1 MRRKREVIYDFK
13 LGEASVDDNSDDE
26 VLDVATPPTLGSD
39 DLFTD
44 ESRTLMLQHLL
55 QKGFCLVGLGGTHQ
69 QMVDAAR
76 LDALKLLQENE
87 GNNFTAPPFM
97 VGDGL
102 LGEEGSAEIMQME
115 GFNFTAQQKLGL
127 GSADAFLTQIFTAV
141 SPLETMLEC
150 RLSSRSSC
158 ILHKA
163 GIPKDSDVPELTPK
177 ECHKWLG
184 VFGHSR
190 LMLVLFLGPGYGRME
205 FQPLDVDVDSIELDV
220 GPGTLLLLRADG
232 LTHRFFSTARS
243 LALSCFL
250 MEDASQ
256 TWRRRFGTPLL
267 VTPVCRDLMD
277 WAKER
282 WEHSRRSQPIGEDGQ
297 ELDPNMPR
305 QWQKMSSQVFQLG
318 PQVAVRG
325 TSCKMPASYSDAGFW
340 CGAEA
345 GCDLIE
351 EVPLCRWDH
360 SNFYDKDVESY
371 QWAKTSCLHG
381 SFIDGIELFDNKFF
395 GISPVESRGMDPMQ
409 RHILETSYEA
419 LYFSGFQK
427 KSLMRSLIGVYIG
440 AATSEFAFAPQDDCS
455 MSGTGGANSITSN
468 RISFCLGLQG
478 PSFTVDAQGAA
489 ALAALT
495 NGAMS
500 LRFQTDLYKPN
511 HAALV
516 GGVYLMLTGSTW
528 ILLSAKGHL
537 SPQGRCLS
545 FDQSAD
551 GYVKS
556 EGVANLVL
564 TLLSESDDSDEVE
577 TKGIIAATHANHT
590 GRGASLTAPCGPQQG
605 ELVQQA
611 LRQAAIAPATVDAV
625 ECFSHGRFM
634 QDAVEAE
641 VAKRTLRGYDSHEL
655 PLALSSGFTQS
666 GMSLEAAG
674 MAQILKVLVTQ
685 KYGTILP
692 SLHLQQLNPHIEEP
706 SDQECVLFASE
717 HLQLEGLSSYHGMTG
732 QSLGGTMCHVI
743 TLGNVQV
750 ESEKVPA
757 VEEGGQAGQSTDY
770 VTTREA
776 QQLAASKFWLPKMI

>member
-115 GFNFTAQQKLGL
+115 GFNFTAQQKPGL

-419 LYFSGFQK
+419 LYFSGWHTQQTF
-427 KSLMRSLIGVYIG
+427 SYIYIW
-440 AATSEFAFAPQDDCS
+440 F
-455 MSGTGGANSITSN
+455 
-468 RISFCLGLQG
+468 
-478 PSFTVDAQGAA
+478 
-489 ALAALT
+489 
-495 NGAMS
+495 
-500 LRFQTDLYKPN
+500 
-511 HAALV
+511 
-516 GGVYLMLTGSTW
+516 
-528 ILLSAKGHL
+528 IL
-537 SPQGRCLS
+537 
-545 FDQSAD
+545 F
-551 GYVKS
+551 Y
-556 EGVANLVL
+556 
-564 TLLSESDDSDEVE
+564 
-577 TKGIIAATHANHT
+577 
-590 GRGASLTAPCGPQQG
+590 
-605 ELVQQA
+605 
-611 LRQAAIAPATVDAV
+611 
-625 ECFSHGRFM
+625 
-634 QDAVEAE
+634 
-641 VAKRTLRGYDSHEL
+641 
-655 PLALSSGFTQS
+655 
-666 GMSLEAAG
+666 
-674 MAQILKVLVTQ
+674 
-685 KYGTILP
+685 
-692 SLHLQQLNPHIEEP
+692 
-706 SDQECVLFASE
+706 CVLEFMLNCCKSP
-717 HLQLEGLSSYHGMTG
+717 S
-732 QSLGGTMCHVI
+732 
-743 TLGNVQV
+743 
-750 ESEKVPA
+750 
-757 VEEGGQAGQSTDY
+757 
-770 VTTREA
+770 
-776 QQLAASKFWLPKMI
+776 

>member
-26 VLDVATPPTLGSD
+26 ATEDVATPPTLGSE

-97 VGDGL
+97 VADGL

-115 GFNFTAQQKLGL
+115 GFNFTAQQKPGL
-127 GSADAFLTQIFTAV
+127 GSADAFLTQIFTAA

-205 FQPLDVDVDSIELDV
+205 FQPLDVDVNSIELDV

-360 SNFYDKDVESY
+360 SNFYHKDVESY

-419 LYFSGFQK
+419 LYFSGWHTQQTFSYICFGVHVELLQITILK
-427 KSLMRSLIGVYIG
+427 LGQDMKEIMRNQVLQ
-440 AATSEFAFAPQDDCS
+440 FHCFD
-455 MSGTGGANSITSN
+455 
-468 RISFCLGLQG
+468 FCLPTL
-478 PSFTVDAQGAA
+478 PRWF
-489 ALAALT
+489 
-495 NGAMS
+495 
-500 LRFQTDLYKPN
+500 
-511 HAALV
+511 
-516 GGVYLMLTGSTW
+516 
-528 ILLSAKGHL
+528 
-537 SPQGRCLS
+537 
-545 FDQSAD
+545 
-551 GYVKS
+551 S
-556 EGVANLVL
+556 EEEL
-564 TLLSESDDSDEVE
+564 DEVVDWSLYRCCHLRVCLCPS
-577 TKGIIAATHANHT
+577 GGLFHVRNW
-590 GRGASLTAPCGPQQG
+590 RGQQYHLKSHLLLLGFARRGP
-605 ELVQQA
+605 
-611 LRQAAIAPATVDAV
+611 P
-625 ECFSHGRFM
+625 M
-634 QDAVEAE
+634 
-641 VAKRTLRGYDSHEL
+641 AKFRAKSRGFRG
-655 PLALSSGFTQS
+655 SGW
-666 GMSLEAAG
+666 
-674 MAQILKVLVTQ
+674 
-685 KYGTILP
+685 
-692 SLHLQQLNPHIEEP
+692 
-706 SDQECVLFASE
+706 
-717 HLQLEGLSSYHGMTG
+717 G
-732 QSLGGTMCHVI
+732 QSMGRAYACNHVKVYTMN
-743 TLGNVQV
+743 LY
-750 ESEKVPA
+750 E
-757 VEEGGQAGQSTDY
+757 
-770 VTTREA
+770 
-776 QQLAASKFWLPKMI
+776 